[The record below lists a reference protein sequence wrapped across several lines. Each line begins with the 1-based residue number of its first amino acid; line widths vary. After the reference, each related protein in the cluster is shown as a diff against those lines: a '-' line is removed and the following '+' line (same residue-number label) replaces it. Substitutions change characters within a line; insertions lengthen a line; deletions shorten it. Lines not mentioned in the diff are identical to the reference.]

1 MVPNTAP
8 KSRRKALIQSAN
20 LRRQAVTNACDKAIG
35 HIAGK
40 AESHAARYHAQR
52 HWKNQHK
59 HHQHK
64 LHRRWMRSLSHR
76 ITERRIRALWFKKV
90 EAVAFHTRFA
100 SRNISAIGTLA
111 LCAAVPVTVPTILA
125 TSPRTILSHTVA
137 FTPAPETTAVHSAT
151 TPDTTEQ
158 IAPAQSESTPAQT
171 ENISA
176 AESSPLSIATSL
188 FIAPK
193 TAVRV
198 AIDGNV
204 RRETVSLPPKATVAQ
219 ALQALKI
226 ELAGTDRV
234 WPALNSPAKD
244 GMSIRVTRVRVETRK
259 RREAVPFETLYQ
271 PSASL
276 RIARQDIVQN
286 GQSGVREIA
295 EQV

>member
-1 MVPNTAP
+1 
-8 KSRRKALIQSAN
+8 
-20 LRRQAVTNACDKAIG
+20 
-35 HIAGK
+35 
-40 AESHAARYHAQR
+40 
-52 HWKNQHK
+52 
-59 HHQHK
+59 
-64 LHRRWMRSLSHR
+64 
-76 ITERRIRALWFKKV
+76 
-90 EAVAFHTRFA
+90 
-100 SRNISAIGTLA
+100 
-111 LCAAVPVTVPTILA
+111 
-125 TSPRTILSHTVA
+125 
-137 FTPAPETTAVHSAT
+137 
-151 TPDTTEQ
+151 
-158 IAPAQSESTPAQT
+158 
-171 ENISA
+171 
-176 AESSPLSIATSL
+176 
-188 FIAPK
+188 
-193 TAVRV
+193 V

-295 EQV
+295 EQVWTREGKESSRETVSTKLVQLPRPRIIALGALSAYLPHRINYHRRYARAYALAARGGLGRERAQMEIPSTMKPLRASRSLSVVATGYAAGRAGGSIGSRTATGLPAGYGAIAVDPRLIPLGSKLYIEGYGYGFACDTGGAIKGRHIDLCFDSPRAAFAHGRRQMKVWILE